1 MKVTVIKRGATE
13 LGYPYRNYEQA
24 LDMFMREYPNAPKEA
39 ISTYEFTTD
48 ERPDMYR
55 AFSNAGC
62 IRTFKVYWDENMKFK
77 ILHK

>member
-1 MKVTVIKRGATE
+1 MKVIVIKWGATE

-24 LDMFMREYPNAPKEA
+24 LNMFMREYPNAPKEE
-39 ISTYEFTTD
+39 INTYEFTTD

-62 IRTFKVYWDENMKFK
+62 IRTFKVY
-77 ILHK
+77 

>member
-1 MKVTVIKRGATE
+1 MKCTVKNRGTTE

-24 LDMFMREYPNAPKEA
+24 PDMFIREYPNAPKEA

-62 IRTFKVYWDENMKFK
+62 IRTFKVYWD
-77 ILHK
+77 